1 MFALTARIHAGTSPV
16 MHAFK
21 LLVVAAIGLAGCDV
35 AEQDDLANGVT
46 GTADTDVEEPG
57 AEEPGAS
64 PAAADACP
72 ATHLVDEPE
81 EAGIRTLT
89 SDATNLYYVLWP
101 CEGDNCPPDT
111 DEVRA
116 LPKAGG
122 APTILALEP
131 GNILDHIAVAGGHV
145 YWIRNSDRAIM
156 RVPTD
161 GCDEAEVVYQSP
173 TPKAHLAA
181 NGDGV
186 YWRSI
191 DENEAFTRLERLPL
205 AGGDVETVAM
215 LPPNAGFSLLDDER
229 LYFLSGIS
237 AADAVLNAVDLDTGE
252 TQTLMANPEGFG
264 GGEFT
269 QDAVAL
275 EWSGTGAVLRRLAK
289 SGGEPVTI
297 VDEGGYDVGSN
308 GELALYWGFEV
319 EDLRA
324 VPVTGGAPTVVAPST
339 CNLFGTWLERVV
351 DADQLYWSSGDDI
364 YAVPL
369 AP

>member
-1 MFALTARIHAGTSPV
+1 M
-16 MHAFK
+16 MHSFK
-21 LLVVAAIGLAGCDV
+21 LLVVAAIGLSGCV
-35 AEQDDLANGVT
+35 AAEQDDRTVDVT
-46 GTADTDVEEPG
+46 GTVDTDIDEPG

-81 EAGIRTLT
+81 EAAIRTLT

-101 CEGDNCPPDT
+101 CESDNCPHDT

-122 APTILALEP
+122 VPTILALETSA
-131 GNILDHIAVAGGHV
+131 IVDSIAVAGGHV
-145 YWIRNSDRAIM
+145 YWTRNGDHAIM

-173 TPKAHLAA
+173 APKAHLAA
-181 NGDGV
+181 NADGV
-186 YWRSI
+186 YWRSL

-205 AGGDVETVAM
+205 DGGDVEAVAI
-215 LPPNAGFSLLDDER
+215 LPRNAGFSLLDDER

-252 TQTLMANPEGFG
+252 TQTLMASPESFG
-264 GGEFT
+264 GGSFT

-275 EWSGTGAVLRRLAK
+275 EWSGSGAIRRLAK
-289 SGGEPVTI
+289 TGGEPVTI
-297 VDEGGYDVGSN
+297 VDESGYDVGSN
-308 GELALYWGFEV
+308 GELALYWGFEL

-324 VPVTGGAPTVVAPST
+324 VPVTGGTPTVVAPSS
-339 CNLFGTWLERVV
+339 CNLFGTWVERVV